1 MFNYKQLEE
10 WLLEELRLIC
20 QQNHIFITLFGQP
33 QRVEGK
39 KSCAVIGM
47 MESRNPGQGKLLV
60 RRVYCACSWQTATCS
75 SGNGHP
81 GRCYHF

>member
-20 QQNHIFITLFGQP
+20 QQNPIFITLFGQP

-39 KSCAVIGM
+39 KSYAVIGM
-47 MESRNPGQGKLLV
+47 MESRT
-60 RRVYCACSWQTATCS
+60 R
-75 SGNGHP
+75 
-81 GRCYHF
+81 